1 LIAAFSHALGM
12 LIDRGRGYTN
22 MRYLLLKAHRMAVT
36 NTEYVDFQKP
46 RSRRCRFRS
55 DHFWDQHGRYRLY
68 GRGRETQQRCRL
80 SSRTSSLASA
90 DVAGGA
96 VGARGA
102 RHYLF
107 SPVEGEAI
115 VPAMKTAC
123 NWMDDLES
131 RSDARN

>member
-1 LIAAFSHALGM
+1 M

-55 DHFWDQHGRYRLY
+55 DHFGISTA
-68 GRGRETQQRCRL
+68 GTSFMVAGARL
-80 SSRTSSLASA
+80 SKDADYLQGLLASA
-90 DVAGGA
+90 EVVGGA

-107 SPVEGEAI
+107 GPVEGEAI

-123 NWMDDLES
+123 NWMDDLEGR
-131 RSDARN
+131 RSDAGN